1 MELIKGIISVYNN
14 SLKKKLTELKLKI
27 TTLDSDE
34 GIRIDSGRG
43 TKLFLNKR
51 PDTYVVEIVRE
62 KDSNMKHSGEDIRF
76 IQNIEDVIALVVK
89 TLGKSFSVIVY

>member
-1 MELIKGIISVYNN
+1 MELIKGIISVYKK

-27 TTLDSDE
+27 STLDSDE

-62 KDSNMKHSGEDIRF
+62 KNSNMKHSGEDIRF

-89 TLGKSFSVIVY
+89 TLGKSFSVIEY

>member
-27 TTLDSDE
+27 STLDSDE

-62 KDSNMKHSGEDIRF
+62 KNSNMKHSGEDIRF

-89 TLGKSFSVIVY
+89 TLGKSFSVIEY

>member
-27 TTLDSDE
+27 STLDSDE

-62 KDSNMKHSGEDIRF
+62 KNSNMKHSGEDIRF

>member
-62 KDSNMKHSGEDIRF
+62 KNSNMKHSGEDIRF

-89 TLGKSFSVIVY
+89 TLGKSFSVIEY